1 MKTPQEISNELNQ
14 FYGSATLYK
23 HWLGLKYT
31 EGMRYLAQE
40 ANCYWLLDA
49 IASHQTTK
57 LLSNPK
63 LREFQ
68 IWLPELN
75 IAIFAFLL
83 IFVWEV
89 QQMPFFQLSDLS
101 CNQRIINSLRY
112 GFNADYS
119 MDNFTFGNCLVS

>member
-1 MKTPQEISNELNQ
+1 MSNSQNINRRRSWLN
-14 FYGSATLYK
+14 
-23 HWLGLKYT
+23 
-31 EGMRYLAQE
+31 
-40 ANCYWLLDA
+40 
-49 IASHQTTK
+49 
-57 LLSNPK
+57 
-63 LREFQ
+63 
-68 IWLPELN
+68 LPELN

-119 MDNFTFGNCLVS
+119 MDNFTFGNCLVC